1 MAKKTHE
8 KMLTSLSHKGNAK
21 KDQLRFYLTL
31 LEWLSSRIPPTTGVG
46 EDAGKR
52 NPHTLLVGM

>member
-8 KMLTSLSHKGNAK
+8 KMLTIPGYKGNQNQNHTK
-21 KDQLRFYLTL
+21 ISTSLL
-31 LEWLSSRIPPTTGVG
+31 LEQLSSRTATTNVG

-52 NPHTLLVGM
+52 NPHTLLVVM